1 MIIYSSGQELVV
13 KVGRQETEMIDG
25 SVLPFKIQVTGPF
38 GYQVNFNS
46 WIWTLRLVRLL
57 TSIPLAKKEAEA
69 ARRFENKSQ

>member
-1 MIIYSSGQELVV
+1 MAQREEPVV

-25 SVLPFKIQVTGPF
+25 GVLPLKIQVTGPF

-57 TSIPLAKKEAEA
+57 TSIPLAEKEAEA